1 MTARKIKLLALPVL
15 ITTAA
20 VSGAA
25 GLGDHINIRYAG
37 EVSELVRQLS
47 GRLEVPYLN
56 MVTGKDVDVSI
67 SQSENK
73 TVRQALLAVNKQI
86 AHKGL
91 KLSLLGMESPFQM
104 VVLHKQGYSP
114 IMLLSSMLQ
123 DTKHTKQPQSK
134 PMKAA
139 PVADKDTTQSSEA
152 KADQPKE
159 AIVPL
164 PKTKLV
170 EQKPATVEEASVHQ
184 EQKDIVSDKATERT
198 ESMKEQNKEAVRSS
212 EPCSRIFMRVHKHT
226 ILSDGRV
233 ASRSSGSKSRN
244 CFNAND

>member
-15 ITTAA
+15 ITTAG

-25 GLGDHINIRYAG
+25 GLGDHINIRYTG

-114 IMLLSSMLQ
+114 MMLLSNMLH
-123 DTKHTKQPQSK
+123 DTKQPQSK

-139 PVADKDTTQSSEA
+139 PVAGKDTTQSSEA

-170 EQKPATVEEASVHQ
+170 EQKPAKVEEASVHQ

>member
-15 ITTAA
+15 IATAG

-25 GLGDHINIRYAG
+25 GLGDHINIRYTG

-114 IMLLSSMLQ
+114 MMLLSNMLQ
-123 DTKHTKQPQSK
+123 DTKQPQSK

-170 EQKPATVEEASVHQ
+170 EQKPAKVEEASVHQ
-184 EQKDIVSDKATERT
+184 EQKDIVSHKATERT
-198 ESMKEQNKEAVRSS
+198 ESMKEQNKEAVWSS

-233 ASRSSGSKSRN
+233 ASRSSSSKSRN